1 MLRQLLQLALLC
13 FAIQSVCAET
23 DPKYRLN
30 TTITPSSYSVLITPY
45 FDTGDDRAFTFD
57 GEVQIT
63 FTTSTNINTVKIH
76 SENLTYTASN
86 ISLTNGVNTISL
98 LESNPLEFEEKYS
111 FAHINFESELSSS
124 VEYILKIVF
133 SGSIR
138 EDLAGFYKNY
148 YIEKGVKKWLG
159 ATQFESTNARK
170 VFPCF
175 DEPEYK
181 AVFTLTIDRP
191 ANYKPTLANT
201 KLQSNV
207 SLSNGYVRETFYP
220 TPKMSTYLVAFLVS
234 EFEAQHYSR
243 NGTKELGVFTRPE
256 AKNQTDYTF
265 DFALRVVQALG
276 DYFGIDYYS
285 TNSNLKL
292 DHIALID
299 FKAGAMENWGLVTY
313 RESLLLN
320 VPEESTPYYKYRVAQ
335 IIAHETTH
343 MWFGNLVTCHWW
355 SNTWLNEGFAN
366 YFQDY
371 ITAMIEPDVAA
382 NDQLVIGSVYSA
394 LDADD
399 VPDSPPITNV
409 NVNSPDEISGHFGT
423 ITYQKAGS
431 VIRMVHHLIGD
442 NAFKSG
448 LNAYL
453 IANSFQPGY
462 PEQLYTALSQGVNVY
477 NSLASYPGSDITDVM
492 SSWISRAGYPLVHV
506 EVNHDDSSIVLTQK
520 RFYKHSTDK
529 SDEIYKI
536 PITYT
541 LETAFDFTNTK
552 PAFIMA
558 NKTYV
563 LPVREI
569 KENHSWPILNI
580 QETGLYRVNYD
591 SHTWHHISDHLK
603 SSRREEIHYINRAK
617 IVNDLF
623 AFLFADEVKF
633 DLLHDVLHFLEEETD
648 YAVWFAAVRG
658 FKKLRSHYLGSDS
671 LTVIDEF
678 ILHLMDSSVAR
689 LGLEVKSTDDYKT
702 SRNRM
707 QILDLACKLGHQ
719 GCISEALALYKE
731 FKNNG
736 KWLDPSI
743 REVVYC
749 TGLRY
754 GNGDDYDFLW
764 NRMSTTNVANEARL
778 IGDILGCT
786 SDETK
791 LNSFLV
797 SMLVEDGPIK
807 TQDLTVP
814 LSGVLSNYSNVHV
827 VLEGLQMNIS
837 LWKSIYTSL
846 DSVLS
851 TVASTLRTDDEFNK
865 FESWLNSCTEC
876 GEKAVTSAKTALT
889 KAKQLTQWAKDHRSD
904 IWSSL
909 RGGAGM
915 ASVSFMLLVAGYTLT
930 IGF

>member
-1 MLRQLLQLALLC
+1 MLRQLTQLALLC
-13 FAIQSVCAET
+13 MAVQSVYSET
-23 DPKYRLN
+23 DTNYRLN
-30 TTITPSSYSVLITPY
+30 TTISPSAYSILITPY
-45 FDTGDDRAFTFD
+45 FDTGDDKAFTFD
-57 GEVQIT
+57 GEVEIT
-63 FTTSTNINTVKIH
+63 FTTTTNINTIKLH
-76 SENLTYTASN
+76 SENLTYTSSN
-86 ISLTNGVNTISL
+86 ITLMNGGNTVNL
-98 LESNPLEFEEKYS
+98 LETNPLEFEDKYS
-111 FAHINFESELSSS
+111 FAHINLASELTSG
-124 VEYILKIVF
+124 VEYILKIVYT
-133 SGSIR
+133 GTIR
-138 EDLAGFYKNY
+138 DDLAGFYKNY
-148 YIEKGVKKWLG
+148 YIENGVKKWLG
-159 ATQFESTNARK
+159 ATQLESTSARK
-170 VFPCF
+170 VFPSF

-191 ANYKPTLANT
+191 ANYKPSLANT
-201 KLQSNV
+201 KLQSNL

-220 TPKMSTYLVAFLVS
+220 TPRMSTYLVAFLVS
-234 EFEAQHYSR
+234 EFEAEHYSR
-243 NGTKELGVFTRPE
+243 NGTKEVGVFTRPE
-256 AKNQTDYTF
+256 AKNQTDYAF
-265 DFALRVVQALG
+265 NFAEKVVQALG

-292 DHIALID
+292 DHIALVD

-313 RESLLLN
+313 RESLLLY

-382 NDQLVIGSVYSA
+382 EDQLIIGSVYTA

-399 VPDSPPITNV
+399 VPDSPPITNN
-409 NVNSPDEISGHFGT
+409 NVNSPDEISGHFGS

-431 VIRMVHHLIGD
+431 VIRMIHHLIGD

-453 IANSFQPGY
+453 MANSFQPGY
-462 PEQLYTALSQGVNVY
+462 PEKLYTALSQGVNVY
-477 NSLASYPGSDITDVM
+477 NSLSSYPGNDITDLM

-506 EVNHDDSSIVLTQK
+506 EVNHADSTVILTQK
-520 RFYKHSTDK
+520 RFYRHSTDK

-541 LETAFDFTNTK
+541 LDTSFDFTNTK
-552 PAFIMA
+552 PAFIMT

-591 SHTWHHISDHLK
+591 SHTWHHISEHLK
-603 SSRREEIHYINRAK
+603 GSRREEIHYINRAK

-633 DLLHDVLHFLEEETD
+633 ELLHDVLHFLEDETEN
-648 YAVWFAAVRG
+648 AVWYAAVRG
-658 FKKLRSHYLGSDS
+658 FKKLRSHYLGSDTLS
-671 LTVIDEF
+671 LIDEF
-678 ILHLMDSSVAR
+678 ILHLMESSATR
-689 LGLEVKSTDDYKT
+689 LGFEVKSTDDYRT
-702 SRNRM
+702 HRNRM

-719 GCISEALALYKE
+719 GCIDGALAVYKD

-736 KWLDPSI
+736 KWIDPSL
-743 REVVYC
+743 REVAYC

-764 NRMSTTNVANEARL
+764 NRMFTTNVANEARL

-791 LNSFLV
+791 LNSFLG
-797 SMLVEDGPIK
+797 SMLVENSPIK
-807 TQDLTVP
+807 IQDLTVP
-814 LSGVLSNYSNVHV
+814 LSSVLSNYSNVHV
-827 VLEGLQMNIS
+827 VLEGLQQNIS

-851 TVASTLRTDDEFNK
+851 TVASVLRTDDEFNQ
-865 FESWLNSCTEC
+865 FETWLSSCTEC
-876 GEKAVTSAKTALT
+876 GESAVTGARSALA
-889 KAKQLTQWAKDHRSD
+889 KAKLTAQWAKDHRSD

-909 RGGAGM
+909 RSGAGIP
-915 ASVSFMLLVAGYTLT
+915 SVSFLLLLAGYALT
-930 IGF
+930 YGF